1 MKDNQQTKVK
11 EIVKNA
17 NSYAQTKE
25 SSSMKEIEDAI
36 GTLFKSQTVKFWKI
50 DSKNNTIAPLEGET
64 DASVPLKSSLT
75 KQAIE
80 SKKILLENH
89 VTSDKYYNSE
99 IDNPFALKIKALIIY
114 PILQGK
120 MVVGVLKI
128 WRGVKQRKVF
138 SKKDEALLLS
148 LSPLWLHIFEGTE
161 VAKETLLAML
171 GDTVEK
177 NTSKP
182 KVNKEVSAQK
192 TVTKP
197 MEHTNEVQRELEA
210 LKKERDTL
218 AEENQRYKENEKE
231 QENYLKTYESKMTEL
246 EATYTQELE
255 AAKVKYKELETSSL
269 ELYTESQLNQ
279 VMIKE
284 LEKELKLVKKENKSL
299 LSEVKE
305 KKRRSKSIKELKSE
319 KSLLLQQKTKNV
331 FDNIEA
337 CLVHVDKRFAENEYA
352 YILFEM
358 MLYALN
364 SKKGMAY
371 IEENLQKT
379 KVISHIIDGYY
390 FQGDIEVYNEK
401 CHISDLVEHTKS
413 YEKDIFSNMIHI
425 DIDVE
430 KNMPTSLVFD
440 VAKIQSIILHLLIDL
455 HQFVD
460 QNNPVNVKFTFKKKF
475 LNIELGGSIYK
486 KNSLFQSMFK
496 QTKLGADE
504 KDRRG
509 LHLSKKLISRLKG
522 EINHFYENN
531 YYKFIVSIPTQL
543 IKI

>member
-1 MKDNQQTKVK
+1 MKDNQQTRVK
-11 EIVKNA
+11 EIVKSA

-25 SSSMKEIEDAI
+25 SSYMEEIENAI
-36 GTLFKSQTVKFWKI
+36 ATLFEAQTVKFWKV
-50 DSKNNTIAPLEGET
+50 DSNNDTLIPLESET
-64 DASVPLKSSLT
+64 DDALPLESSLT

-114 PILQGK
+114 PIVEGK
-120 MVVGVLKI
+120 NVVGVLKI
-128 WRGVKQRKVF
+128 WRGLKQRKVF

-148 LSPLWLHIFEGTE
+148 LSHLWLHIFEGRE

-182 KVNKEVSAQK
+182 KVSKEVSAQK
-192 TVTKP
+192 TVTKSV
-197 MEHTNEVQRELEA
+197 ENTNEVQRELEA

-269 ELYTESQLNQ
+269 ELYAESQLNQ

-284 LEKELKLVKKENKSL
+284 LEKELKLQKKENKSL
-299 LSEVKE
+299 LSEVKGKE
-305 KKRRSKSIKELKSE
+305 KSSKSIKELKSE

-337 CLVHVDKRFAENEYA
+337 CLAHVDNRFAENEYA

-364 SKKGMAY
+364 SKQGIAS
-371 IEENLQKT
+371 IEESLKKS
-379 KVISHIIDGYY
+379 KVIPQIIAGYY
-390 FQGDIEVYNEK
+390 FKGDIEVHNEK
-401 CHISDLVEHTKS
+401 CRISDLVKHTKS

-425 DIDVE
+425 DISVDE
-430 KNMPTSLVFD
+430 KMPASLVFD
-440 VAKIQSIILHLLIDL
+440 AAKIQSIILHLLIDL

-460 QNNPVNVKFTFKKKF
+460 HNNPVNVKFTFKKKF
-475 LNIELGGSIYK
+475 LHIEIGGSIHK

-496 QTKLGADE
+496 QTKLGGDE

-509 LHLSKKLISRLKG
+509 LQLSKKLISRLKG
-522 EINHFYENN
+522 EIANLYEDD
-531 YYKFIVSIPTQL
+531 YYKFIVRLPTQI
-543 IKI
+543 IKM

>member
-1 MKDNQQTKVK
+1 MKDNQQTRVK
-11 EIVKNA
+11 EIVKSA

-25 SSSMKEIEDAI
+25 SSYMEEIENAI
-36 GTLFKSQTVKFWKI
+36 GTLFEAQTVKFWKV
-50 DSKNNTIAPLEGET
+50 DSKNDTLTPLESET
-64 DASVPLKSSLT
+64 DDALPLESSLT

-99 IDNPFALKIKALIIY
+99 IDNPFTLKIKALIIY
-114 PILQGK
+114 PIVEGK
-120 MVVGVLKI
+120 NVVGVLKI
-128 WRGVKQRKVF
+128 WRGLKQRKVF

-148 LSPLWLHIFEGTE
+148 LSPLWLHIFEGRE

-182 KVNKEVSAQK
+182 KVSKEVSTQK
-192 TVTKP
+192 TVAKSV
-197 MEHTNEVQRELEA
+197 EHTNEVQSELEA

-231 QENYLKTYESKMTEL
+231 QEHYLKTYESKMTEL
-246 EATYTQELE
+246 EASYTQELE
-255 AAKVKYKELETSSL
+255 VAKVKYKELETSSL

-284 LEKELKLVKKENKSL
+284 LEKELKLLKKENKSL
-299 LSEVKE
+299 LSEVKGKE
-305 KKRRSKSIKELKSE
+305 KSSKSIKELKSE

-337 CLVHVDKRFAENEYA
+337 CLVHVDNRFAENEYA

-364 SKKGMAY
+364 SKQGIAS
-371 IEENLQKT
+371 IEESLKKS
-379 KVISHIIDGYY
+379 KVIPQIIDGYY
-390 FQGDIEVYNEK
+390 FQGDIEVHNEK
-401 CHISDLVEHTKS
+401 CRISDLVKHTKS
-413 YEKDIFSNMIHI
+413 YEKDIFSNMIDI
-425 DIDVE
+425 YIDVE

-440 VAKIQSIILHLLIDL
+440 AAKIQSIILHLLIDL

-460 QNNPVNVKFTFKKKF
+460 HNNPVNVKFTFKKKF
-475 LNIELGGSIYK
+475 LHIKIGGSIHK

-496 QTKLGADE
+496 QTKLGGDE

-509 LHLSKKLISRLKG
+509 LQLSKKLISRLKG
-522 EINHFYENN
+522 EIANLYEDD
-531 YYKFIVSIPTQL
+531 YYKFIVRLPTQI